1 MYIFSPLCTSIA
13 FYRRLHRALQYVLWI
28 RSPIAFIL
36 LIFKLLEN
44 QVAIILLTV
53 IQLGLLANAFVS
65 LVVFFYSVEDMTKSI
80 GALAKIILLKA
91 SVVLIVAQG
100 VYADVINN
108 NIVCILRRQIYSHP
122 SHDPF
127 FFTYFLHVFLGI
139 IVQIVTM
146 SKDSKLTDDEVFTA
160 QDKTYRIYY
169 FIVLIEFCIV
179 SIFFYYAYGSEMIPS
194 SATIDR
200 YTRMEKDPNQRP
212 DISFEDFM
220 YQSCIRG
227 T

>member
-1 MYIFSPLCTSIA
+1 
-13 FYRRLHRALQYVLWI
+13 
-28 RSPIAFIL
+28 
-36 LIFKLLEN
+36 
-44 QVAIILLTV
+44 
-53 IQLGLLANAFVS
+53 
-65 LVVFFYSVEDMTKSI
+65 MTKSI

-100 VYADVINN
+100 
-108 NIVCILRRQIYSHP
+108 
-122 SHDPF
+122 
-127 FFTYFLHVFLGI
+127 I

-146 SKDSKLTDDEVFTA
+146 SRDSKLTDDETFTA

-179 SIFFYYAYGSEMIPS
+179 SIFFYYAYGSEMMPS

-220 YQSCIRG
+220 YQSCIRVD
-227 T
+227 